1 MGPSASNRQPWRI
14 IKDTEGR
21 FHLFLKEHKM
31 INRYLSNIKV
41 QEIDMG
47 IAMCH
52 FDLVARE
59 RGLPGRWVKSFA
71 DPEISGLQYVAT
83 WNK

>member
-1 MGPSASNRQPWRI
+1 
-14 IKDTEGR
+14 
-21 FHLFLKEHKM
+21 M